1 MHCIGLVCGCWEFA
15 GMTES
20 PEWSAVYQPG
30 STPGATLLWV
40 LARWS
45 HPRTTF
51 SWNLVR
57 PFSIHFICMTTCY
70 SVYLLIAYGNI
81 LLVDLGI
88 SGVTNLVTQTDLLK
102 TSGSM
107 LFAMDIAVQCIC
119 PCLLQCSNA
128 LVLGEQATVIM
139 MLNMDSTGW
148 QEYKCKHANISWL
161 EDIIHTLV
169 KWLRIAVALCNT
181 ALVNVPF

>member
-1 MHCIGLVCGCWEFA
+1 
-15 GMTES
+15 
-20 PEWSAVYQPG
+20 
-30 STPGATLLWV
+30 
-40 LARWS
+40 
-45 HPRTTF
+45 
-51 SWNLVR
+51 
-57 PFSIHFICMTTCY
+57 MTTCY
-70 SVYLLIAYGNI
+70 SVYLLTAYGNV

-139 MLNMDSTGW
+139 MLNMDSTG
-148 QEYKCKHANISWL
+148 
-161 EDIIHTLV
+161 
-169 KWLRIAVALCNT
+169 
-181 ALVNVPF
+181 